1 MYYNRILSARLKGL
15 KKEIL
20 LKNRQQTQ
28 KKSLHTIELWQ
39 ASIFLFYPFSF
50 KKCGISN
57 SNESNVI
64 FCELGHYLLS

>member
-15 KKEIL
+15 KKEML
-20 LKNRQQTQ
+20 LKNRQHI
-28 KKSLHTIELWQ
+28 KKKVYIYTIELCQ
-39 ASIFLFYPFSF
+39 ASIFLFFPFSF
-50 KKCGISN
+50 KKCGI